1 MKVGRGRRG
10 ARRIGMAAAAV
21 AVALLAS
28 LVAVPSASGQD
39 SGGGKLVFTYGDD
52 NDIDSMNPFVAV
64 EAPAYFVFYLT
75 YDLLVNLSADDLS
88 PAPGLAESW
97 ETSEDGK
104 TWTFH
109 IREGVE
115 WHDGRPLTAH
125 DVEYTYD
132 RIIEE
137 QQGSYIDY
145 LALVDET
152 TATDDYTV
160 EITTKRP
167 TSLLLSALVPILPEH
182 VWSKVSK
189 QEAKTF
195 ENNPP
200 VGSGPFKVVEWK
212 KGQFFRL
219 EAVPGYYDGDPN
231 IDELVYRIFN
241 NEDAVVQALKTGEID
256 FAGSMSANLFESL
269 RNEPNIG
276 THEANIPS
284 FDEIGMNVGADAT
297 IPDST
302 GHPALKDVVVRQAMA
317 HAINKQVLFERVL
330 REHGEI
336 GTTIVPSFSTQ
347 YHYEPTEEEVF
358 EFDPDQANQMLDEAG
373 YEDTDGDGVREMPGG
388 GEPLRFRYFVRSEDN
403 RTTSTSQFVKG
414 WLNDIGI
421 ATDVKALGDTK
432 LTNVIFDGDYDIF
445 HWGWFPDPDPDFILS
460 IFTCGQRP
468 PDGIWS
474 DSFYC
479 DEEYDRMYLEQKTL
493 TDIDERAEVVHEMQ
507 RIIYEQAPYI
517 VLWYDRD
524 LQAYSKEWTGFQPQP
539 EPDGDLLA
547 GYGKYSFLSIDK
559 ASGQEADAPASGGVS
574 AGVWV
579 AGVAG
584 LVVIG
589 IVAAMV
595 RRRSTDEDRA

>member
-1 MKVGRGRRG
+1 MNARTNRR
-10 ARRIGMAAAAV
+10 ARRIRLGAALV
-21 AVALLAS
+21 AVGLLAT

-39 SGGGKLVFTYGDD
+39 DGGKLVFTYGDD
-52 NDIDSMNPFVAV
+52 NDLDSLNPFVAV
-64 EAPAYFVFYLT
+64 EAPAFQVFYLT

-109 IREGVE
+109 IRQGSE
-115 WHDGRPLTAH
+115 WHDGKPVTAH

-132 RIIEE
+132 RILEE
-137 QQGSYIDY
+137 QQGCCIDY
-145 LALVDET
+145 LRLVDT
-152 TATDDYTV
+152 VTATDDYTV
-160 EITTKRP
+160 EITTKKP
-167 TSLLLSALVPILPEH
+167 TSLLLSALVFILPEH
-182 VWSKVSK
+182 IWSKIDKKES
-189 QEAKTF
+189 KTF

-200 VGSGPFKVVEWK
+200 IGSGPFKVVEWK
-212 KGQFFRL
+212 KGQFVRM
-219 EAVPGYYDGDPN
+219 EAVPGYYEGDPN
-231 IDELVYRIFN
+231 IDEFVYRVFN
-241 NEDAVVQALKTGEID
+241 NEDAVVQALKSGEID
-256 FAGSMSANLFESL
+256 FASLSANLFESL
-269 RNEPNIG
+269 QNEPNIG

-297 IPDST
+297 IPDSN

-317 HAINKQVLFERVL
+317 HAIDKETLFDRVL
-330 REHGEI
+330 RGHGEP

-358 EFDPDQANQMLDEAG
+358 EFDPDEANRLLDEAG

-403 RTTSTSQFVKG
+403 RTTAVSQFVKG
-414 WLNDIGI
+414 WLRDIGI
-421 ATDVKALGDTK
+421 ETDVKALGDTK
-432 LTNVIFDGDYDIF
+432 LTNVIFEGNYDIF
-445 HWGWFPDPDPDFILS
+445 HWGWYPDPDPDFILS

-474 DSFYC
+474 DSFFC
-479 DEEYDRMYLEQKTL
+479 DKEYDRMYLEQKTL
-493 TDIDERAEVVHEMQ
+493 TDIDERAQVVHEMQ
-507 RIIYEQAPYI
+507 RMVYEQAPYI

-539 EPDGDLLA
+539 APDGDLLA
-547 GYGKYSFLSIDK
+547 GYGKESFLSIDK
-559 ASGQEADAPASGGVS
+559 ASAEGGEQPESGGLS
-574 AGVWV
+574 AGVWI
-579 AGVAG
+579 AGAAA

-589 IVAAMV
+589 AIAALA
-595 RRRSTDEDRA
+595 RRRGADEDRA